1 MWFGDVLDDHDSK
14 WLYIQFYLKCIWW
27 LENMG
32 YEYDNPWKADD
43 TKMWAFK
50 VKSGV
55 KDTVSQRFEDK
66 SSCVSAAFI
75 LCRVCL

>member
-1 MWFGDVLDDHDSK
+1 
-14 WLYIQFYLKCIWW
+14 
-27 LENMG
+27 MG

-55 KDTVSQRFEDK
+55 KDTVS
-66 SSCVSAAFI
+66 I
-75 LCRVCL
+75 LCKMHTKMLIDLRLNRAYLLVKMSSRMERAALLASTNPRSKPN